1 MSLKQIIFD
10 TLSCEGCQG
19 TNVEDG
25 PILHII
31 GGEGVGGIP
40 ECYTNPLDHEEQVD
54 FATGTQAVFD
64 QENDKDVLGQ
74 CDKVR
79 PNQTNHANL
88 D

>member
-1 MSLKQIIFD
+1 M
-10 TLSCEGCQG
+10 
-19 TNVEDG
+19 
-25 PILHII
+25 
-31 GGEGVGGIP
+31 GGIP